1 VTLRRVLRLYR
12 FRYSTNVDRV
22 ALALAHKGLTV
33 ESVWIDPDDRSPVE
47 QISGQPLVPVLV
59 DDDLVVADS
68 TAIVE
73 HLERTRPDPPLF
85 PGDRAQAAGVR
96 IFVDW
101 FNRVWKR
108 EPNLLADAL
117 DAGRRADDPELVEW
131 SQAIRARLQWLDALL
146 AEKAHLF
153 GEQFTAA
160 DVSAW
165 PFLRYALGRDGDDTE
180 TFHRVI
186 ADEQPLDGHD
196 NLRRYLERVRDE
208 RWTGAAD
215 RI

>member
-1 VTLRRVLRLYR
+1 VLELYR

-33 ESVWIDPDDRSPVE
+33 QSTWVDPADRSLVE
-47 QISGQPLVPVLV
+47 KVSGQPLVPVLV
-59 DDDLVVADS
+59 DDGRVIPDS

-73 HLERTRPDPPLF
+73 HLERTHPDPPLF
-85 PGDRAQAAGVR
+85 PADPAQAAGVR

-117 DAGRRADDPELVEW
+117 DEGRSSDEPELREWVE
-131 SQAIRARLQWLDALL
+131 AMHARQPWLDGILTGNDY
-146 AEKAHLF
+146 LF
-153 GEQFTAA
+153 GSEFTAA
-160 DVSAW
+160 DVAAW
-165 PFLRYALGRDGDDTE
+165 PFLRYALGRDDDDTE
-180 TFHRVI
+180 TFHQVI
-186 ADEQPLDGHD
+186 VEHQPIDGCP

-208 RWTGAAD
+208 RWAGGAD
-215 RI
+215 QI